1 MPQISKETIRKVKET
16 AKISDLFESY
26 GSRIKHKGTSRAR
39 AFCPFCADF
48 TSRNP
53 GCAIDDDAGFFHCF
67 VCGRGGDIIDA
78 VREHDDS
85 TFNEAVETLAKQYNV
100 PIKYDDGNDEEV
112 ESRKRR
118 LSECL
123 KKANEIFIA
132 QRNCP
137 DFSSFVEKR
146 HLTQSAIDEF
156 EFGISRDIFWRKAVE
171 RLRETFTE
179 DEIVGCGLCYK
190 TDDGELVMRMRDRIT
205 IPIYAAN
212 NRLIGFGGR
221 DITGHAPA
229 KYLNSPDTALFDKSS
244 VLFGMNKARKEIR
257 RRKSVIICEGYMD
270 TIALQM
276 HGFGNAVGAMGTA
289 VGTRNLRLLSRMADT
304 IYISLDAD
312 EAGTNAARRI
322 IDNLPKG
329 FTADVKVVRIPR
341 SIAKDPDEFF
351 NQAGRTESD
360 FQKLLDSAQP
370 IHMFCID
377 RVIEQE
383 VKTIDAAY
391 SSVGKDEKM
400 SDEVQIT
407 VSNARAEARRKA
419 TNLVAPIY
427 SKLDAQNRKQMADR
441 LTESIRLVESY
452 DDIDAEWRA
461 ASHGAERRKEEKDFE
476 SRVLRNGPISSSETA
491 DEDSLIA
498 ALYWH
503 PEIRQA
509 IRDEIPDASSI
520 LTSDTRRAIYAKLDG
535 ALSKGRTPAEATDT
549 FNNQESAEF
558 ARIIAE
564 PSVEGYKE
572 DVGKHV
578 VDELSRKLKVKSLQH
593 RLQEVSESPMPD
605 LMEILRLKQELSKIR
620 DSE

>member
-1 MPQISKETIRKVKET
+1 MPKISQETIRKVKET

-26 GSRIKHKGTSRAR
+26 GSRIRHKGTSHAR

-48 TSRNP
+48 ASRNP
-53 GCAIDDDAGFFHCF
+53 GCAIDDDAGFYHCF
-67 VCGRGGDIIDA
+67 VCGRGGDVIDA

-100 PIKYDDGNDEEV
+100 PIKYDDGSNEEA

-123 KKANEIFIA
+123 QRANEIFIA

-137 DFSSFVEKR
+137 DFSSFVAKR
-146 HLTQSAIDEF
+146 HLSKSAVDEF
-156 EFGISRDIFWRKAVE
+156 EFGISRGVFWKKAVE
-171 RLRETFTE
+171 RLLETFTE

-190 TDDGELVMRMRDRIT
+190 TDEGELVLRMRDRVT

-212 NRLIGFGGR
+212 DRLIGFGGR
-221 DITGHAPA
+221 DITNKSPA
-229 KYLNSPDTALFDKSS
+229 KYLNSPDTDLFDKSF
-244 VLFGMNKARKEIR
+244 VLFGLNKAKREIR

-270 TIALQM
+270 TIALQT
-276 HGFGNAVGAMGTA
+276 HGFRNTVGAMGTA
-289 VGTRNLRLLSRMADT
+289 VGTRNLMFLSRTADT

-329 FTADVKVVRIPR
+329 FSANVKVVRIPR
-341 SIAKDPDEFF
+341 NIAKDPDEFF
-351 NQAGRTESD
+351 NQAGRTEGD
-360 FQKLLDSAQP
+360 FQALLDSAQP

-377 RVIEQE
+377 RVIEHE
-383 VKTIDAAY
+383 VKAIDAAY
-391 SSVGKDEKM
+391 SAVGDGEKM
-400 SDEVQIT
+400 SDEVQLS
-407 VSNARAEARRKA
+407 VSNARDEARRKA
-419 TNLVAPIY
+419 TDLVAPLY
-427 SKLDAQNRKQMADR
+427 SKLDAQSRKQMADR

-452 DDIDAEWRA
+452 DDVDAEWRA
-461 ASHGAERRKEEKDFE
+461 AAGGATRRKEEKDFE
-476 SRVLRNGPISSSETA
+476 SRIFRNGPISSSETE

-509 IRDEIPDASSI
+509 VRDEIPDASAV
-520 LTSDTRRAIYAKLDG
+520 LTSDTRRSIYAKLDG
-535 ALSKGRTPAEATDT
+535 ALSRGRTSAEATDA
-549 FNNQESAEF
+549 FNDQESAEF
-558 ARIIAE
+558 SRIISE
-564 PSVEGYKE
+564 PGVAGYKE
-572 DVGKHV
+572 DVGKNV
-578 VDELSRKLKVKSLQH
+578 VDGLSRKLKVKSLEH
-593 RLQEVSESPMPD
+593 RLQEVSESAIPD